1 MKLSVRQNYLVF
13 AGLLLSGSAGV
24 ALAQGPGD
32 VRTDLSSVM
41 ASSAAESEAGT
52 DESLPLVQVLHLE
65 PPIALSSIE
74 EQDPAALVNYF
85 LNPAPAPQVTD
96 IAPVFSDLSAEQQAY
111 LQRLQD
117 IGSYEQALE
126 ELEYE
131 GGAWSQEVAEELVT
145 LGTLLQQQGQFEQAI
160 KVFDRAVHI
169 NRVNYGLFSPQQVP
183 LVERVVDG
191 HVALGQWK
199 DADEQQQYAFYV
211 QTRAYGANDPRMIS
225 VFEDMAR
232 WNVTSFFR
240 GIDPD
245 PTLRLMQT
253 FLLYRAAADTVA
265 MHFGP
270 RDPRY
275 LPLLKNV
282 ANAADMM
289 SRYAL
294 PGTSAGTEANPNM
307 RMVSEFAG
315 RSTRPQ
321 GGGSGE
327 AALARI
333 VDFYADER
341 RPDTPETRMMLARAR
356 AELGDWYLLRERRQ
370 AAMRI
375 YQEAWDGLVNEEG
388 GEAMARELFSD
399 IVFLPAFTNFSEEK
413 KEALGL
419 NADSG
424 ARIGHVDISFNVS
437 KYGRMTNF
445 EILAQEPPELRRVD
459 LQVISAMRALMARP
473 KLEEGRTVESN
484 NEQYRIHF
492 WY

>member
-1 MKLSVRQNYLVF
+1 MKLSGKHNSLVF
-13 AGLLLSGSAGV
+13 AGLLLSSAAGGV
-24 ALAQGPGD
+24 QAQD
-32 VRTDLSSVM
+32 ARDARTDLSEAM
-41 ASSAAESEAGT
+41 AAAAAEGAMDEA
-52 DESLPLVQVLHLE
+52 LPQVEILHLE
-65 PPIALSSIE
+65 PPIALSRLQEEDAVASIS
-74 EQDPAALVNYF
+74 AF
-85 LNPAPAPQVTD
+85 LQPAPVPDVAN
-96 IAPVFSDLSAEQQAY
+96 ALPVFAELSPQQQAY
-111 LQRLQD
+111 LQRMQD

-131 GGAWSQEVAEELVT
+131 GGAWSQDVAQELET
-145 LGTLLQQQGQFEQAI
+145 LGALLQQQGQYEQAI

-169 NRVNYGLFSPQQVP
+169 NRVNFGLFSPQQVP
-183 LVERVVDG
+183 LVESVVDG

-199 DADEQQQYAFYV
+199 EADEHQQYAFYV
-211 QTRAYGANDPRMIS
+211 QTKAYGANDPRMIA

-232 WNVTSFFR
+232 WNVTSFYR

-253 FLLYRAAADTVA
+253 FLLYRAAADTVIA
-265 MHFGP
+265 HFGP

-275 LPLLKNV
+275 LPLLRNV
-282 ANAADMM
+282 VSASDMM
-289 SRYAL
+289 TRYAL
-294 PGTSAGTEANPNM
+294 PGTSAGTDANPNM

-333 VDFYADER
+333 VDYYADER
-341 RPDTPETRMMLARAR
+341 RPDTPEARMMLAQAR
-356 AELGDWYLLRERRQ
+356 AELGDWYLLRDRRQ
-370 AAMRI
+370 AAMRV
-375 YQEAWDGLVNEEG
+375 YKETWDELMAEPEG
-388 GEAMARELFSD
+388 GTLAQQVFGD
-399 IVFLPAFTNFSEEK
+399 IVFLPAFSSFDAEK

-424 ARIGHVDISFNVS
+424 ARIGHVDIAFDVS

-445 EILAQEPPELRRVD
+445 EILAQEPADLRRVD
-459 LQVISAMRALMARP
+459 MQIISALRGMMARP
-473 KLEEGRTVESN
+473 RVVEGRTVESLD
-484 NEQYRIHF
+484 ERYRIHF

>member
-1 MKLSVRQNYLVF
+1 MKLSDRQNFLVF
-13 AGLLLSGSAGV
+13 AALLLSSPAGMV
-24 ALAQGPGD
+24 LAQSPGD

-65 PPIALSSIE
+65 PPIALSSID
-74 EQDPAALVNYF
+74 EQDPAALIDF
-85 LNPAPAPQVTD
+85 FMKPGPEPQVTD
-96 IAPVFSDLSAEQQAY
+96 IAPVYADLSPQQQAY

-145 LGTLLQQQGQFEQAI
+145 LGALLQEQGQYEQAI

-211 QTRAYGANDPRMIS
+211 QTRAYGVNDPRMIS

-232 WNVTSFFR
+232 WNVTSFYR

-265 MHFGP
+265 AHFGP

-294 PGTSAGTEANPNM
+294 PGTSAGTQANPNM

-341 RPDTPETRMMLARAR
+341 RPDTPETRIMLARAR

-375 YQEAWDGLVNEEG
+375 YEEAWEDLVKEEG
-388 GEAMARELFSD
+388 GEAMAQEVFGD
-399 IVFLPAFTNFSEEK
+399 IVFLPAYSSFDEEK

-437 KYGRMTNF
+437 KYGRMTSF
-445 EILAQEPPELRRVD
+445 EILAQEPPDLRRID
-459 LQVISAMRALMARP
+459 LQIISAMRSMMARP
-473 KLEEGRTVESN
+473 RLVDGRTVESN
-484 NEQYRIHF
+484 DEQYRIHF

>member
-1 MKLSVRQNYLVF
+1 VKLSGRHNFLVL
-13 AGLLLSGSAGV
+13 AGLLLSSPTGV
-24 ALAQGPGD
+24 VQAQDPRD
-32 VRTDLSSVM
+32 ARTDLGAVM
-41 ASSAAESEAGT
+41 AASAAASEAGT
-52 DESLPLVQVLHLE
+52 VEATPLVEVLHLE
-65 PPIALSSIE
+65 PPIAL
-74 EQDPAALVNYF
+74 DRLG
-85 LNPAPAPQVTD
+85 
-96 IAPVFSDLSAEQQAY
+96 EQQAEARISAFMQTAPVPEVTGIAPEFANLSPQQQVY

-131 GGAWSQEVAEELVT
+131 GGAWSQDVAQDLET
-145 LGTLLQQQGQFEQAI
+145 LGSLLQAQGQYEQAI

-169 NRVNYGLFSPQQVP
+169 NRVNHGLFSPQQVP

-191 HVALGQWK
+191 HVALGQWR
-199 DADEQQQYAFYV
+199 DADQQQQYAFYI
-211 QTRAYGANDPRMIS
+211 QTRAYGVNDPRMVD

-232 WNVTSFFR
+232 WNVTSFYR

-265 MHFGP
+265 AHFGP

-294 PGTSAGTEANPNM
+294 PGINAGTQANPNM

-327 AALARI
+327 NALARI

-341 RPDTPETRMMLARAR
+341 RPDTLETRMMLARAR
-356 AELGDWYLLRERRQ
+356 AELGDWYLLRQRRQ

-375 YQEAWDGLVNEEG
+375 YKEAWEDLIQAEG
-388 GEAMARELFSD
+388 GEALARDVFGE
-399 IVFLPAFTNFSEEK
+399 IAFLPAFSSFDAEK

-424 ARIGHVDISFNVS
+424 ARIGHVDIGFDVS

-445 EILAQEPPELRRVD
+445 EILAQEPADLRRID
-459 LQVISAMRALMARP
+459 LQVISALRGMMARP
-473 KLEEGRTVESN
+473 RLVDGRTVESLD
-484 NEQYRIHF
+484 ERYRIHF

>member
-1 MKLSVRQNYLVF
+1 MKLSGRHHFPVLAV
-13 AGLLLSGSAGV
+13 LLLSSSASLVQAQDPDEAQRDPGV
-24 ALAQGPGD
+24 IATA
-32 VRTDLSSVM
+32 
-41 ASSAAESEAGT
+41 SAAESEAGT
-52 DESLPLVQVLHLE
+52 SETLPLVEVLHLE
-65 PPIALSSIE
+65 PPIALSRLHDAESS
-74 EQDPAALVNYF
+74 AMVRAF
-85 LNPAPAPQVTD
+85 LQPAPVPQVAD
-96 IAPVFSDLSAEQQAY
+96 IAPEFADLSPQQQAY

-131 GGAWSQEVAEELVT
+131 GGAWSQDVAQELET
-145 LGTLLQQQGQFEQAI
+145 LGALLQEQGQYEQAI

-169 NRVNYGLFSPQQVP
+169 NRVNHGLFSPQQVP

-199 DADEQQQYAFYV
+199 DADKQQQYAFYV
-211 QTRAYGANDPRMIS
+211 QTRAYGINDPRMVD

-232 WNVTSFFR
+232 WNVTSFYR

-265 MHFGP
+265 AHFGP

-294 PGTSAGTEANPNM
+294 PGTSAGTQANPNM

-327 AALARI
+327 SALARI

-370 AAMRI
+370 AAMRV
-375 YQEAWDGLVNEEG
+375 YMDAWEDLMQEEG
-388 GEAMARELFSD
+388 GEAIAQEVFGD
-399 IVFLPAFTNFSEEK
+399 IVFLPAFSSFDAEK

-424 ARIGHVDISFNVS
+424 ARIGHVDVAFDVS

-445 EILAQEPPELRRVD
+445 EILAQEPADLRRID
-459 LQVISAMRALMARP
+459 LQIISALRSMMARP
-473 KLEEGRTVESN
+473 RLVEGRTVESLG
-484 NEQYRIHF
+484 EQYRIHF

>member
-1 MKLSVRQNYLVF
+1 VKLSGRHNSLVL
-13 AGLLLSGSAGV
+13 AGLLLGSAAGV
-24 ALAQGPGD
+24 VQAQD
-32 VRTDLSSVM
+32 TRDARTDLSTVM
-41 ASSAAESEAGT
+41 ATAAAEGEA
-52 DESLPLVQVLHLE
+52 DETLPVVQVLHLE
-65 PPIALSSIE
+65 APIALSRLNEQE
-74 EQDPAALVNYF
+74 EAALISAF
-85 LNPAPAPQVTD
+85 MQPAPVPDVTNAP
-96 IAPVFSDLSAEQQAY
+96 PVFAELSPQQQAY
-111 LQRLQD
+111 LQRMQD

-131 GGAWSQEVAEELVT
+131 GGAWSQEVAQELET
-145 LGTLLQQQGQFEQAI
+145 LGALLQQQGQYEQAI

-169 NRVNYGLFSPQQVP
+169 NRVNHGLFSPQQVP

-191 HVALGQWK
+191 HVALGQWQ
-199 DADEQQQYAFYV
+199 DADAQQQYAFYV
-211 QTRAYGANDPRMIS
+211 QTKAYGVNDPRMIA

-232 WNVTSFFR
+232 WNVTSFYR

-253 FLLYRAAADTVA
+253 FLLYRAAADTVMA
-265 MHFGP
+265 HFGP

-275 LPLLKNV
+275 LPLLRNV
-282 ANAADMM
+282 ANASDMM
-289 SRYAL
+289 TRYAL

-356 AELGDWYLLRERRQ
+356 AELGDWYLLRDRRQ
-370 AAMRI
+370 AAMRV
-375 YQEAWDGLVNEEG
+375 YQEAWDELTAVPEG
-388 GEAMARELFSD
+388 SELAQQVFGD
-399 IVFLPAFTNFSEEK
+399 IVFLPAFSTFDAEK

-424 ARIGHVDISFNVS
+424 ARIGHVDVAFDVS

-445 EILAQEPPELRRVD
+445 EILAQEPADLRRVD
-459 LQVISAMRALMARP
+459 LQIISALRGMMARP
-473 KLEEGRTVESN
+473 RLEEGRTVESLD
-484 NEQYRIHF
+484 ERYRIHF

>member
-1 MKLSVRQNYLVF
+1 VKLSGKHNSLVF
-13 AGLLLSGSAGV
+13 AGLLLSSAAGGV
-24 ALAQGPGD
+24 QAQDARD
-32 VRTDLSSVM
+32 VRTDLSEAM
-41 ASSAAESEAGT
+41 AATAAEGELDEA
-52 DESLPLVQVLHLE
+52 LPQVEILHLE
-65 PPIALSSIE
+65 PPIALSRLQE
-74 EQDPAALVNYF
+74 EDAVAMINAF
-85 LNPAPAPQVTD
+85 LQPAPVPDVANTL
-96 IAPVFSDLSAEQQAY
+96 PVFAELSPQQQAY
-111 LQRLQD
+111 LQRMQD

-131 GGAWSQEVAEELVT
+131 GGAWSQDVAQELET
-145 LGTLLQQQGQFEQAI
+145 LGALLQQQGQYEQAI

-169 NRVNYGLFSPQQVP
+169 NRVNFGLFSPQQVP
-183 LVERVVDG
+183 LVERVVEG

-199 DADEQQQYAFYV
+199 DADEHQQYAFYV
-211 QTRAYGANDPRMIS
+211 QTKAYGANDPRMIA

-232 WNVTSFFR
+232 WNVTSFYR

-253 FLLYRAAADTVA
+253 FLLYRAAADTVIA
-265 MHFGP
+265 HFGP

-275 LPLLKNV
+275 LPLLRNV
-282 ANAADMM
+282 VSASDMM
-289 SRYAL
+289 TRYAL
-294 PGTSAGTEANPNM
+294 PGTIAGTDANPNM

-333 VDFYADER
+333 VDYYADER
-341 RPDTPETRMMLARAR
+341 RPDTPEARMMLAQAR
-356 AELGDWYLLRERRQ
+356 AELGDWYLLRDRRQ
-370 AAMRI
+370 AAMRV
-375 YQEAWDGLVNEEG
+375 YKETWDELMAEPEG
-388 GEAMARELFSD
+388 GTLAQQVFGE
-399 IVFLPAFTNFSEEK
+399 IVFLPAFSSFDAEK

-424 ARIGHVDISFNVS
+424 ARIGHVDIAFDVS

-445 EILAQEPPELRRVD
+445 EILAQEPADLRRVD
-459 LQVISAMRALMARP
+459 MQIISALRGMMARP
-473 KLEEGRTVESN
+473 RVVEGRTVESLD
-484 NEQYRIHF
+484 ERYRIHF

>member
-1 MKLSVRQNYLVF
+1 VKLSGRHELLVL
-13 AGLLLSGSAGV
+13 AGLLLGSLAGV
-24 ALAQGPGD
+24 LQAQDPSD
-32 VRTDLSSVM
+32 VRTDLSTVM
-41 ASSAAESEAGT
+41 AASAAESETGSTEA
-52 DESLPLVQVLHLE
+52 VQLAEVLHLE
-65 PPIALSSIE
+65 PPIALSRLAE
-74 EQDPAALVNYF
+74 EEAAARISAF
-85 LNPAPAPQVTD
+85 MQSAPVPEVTN
-96 IAPVFSDLSAEQQAY
+96 IAPEFADLSPQQQVY

-131 GGAWSQEVAEELVT
+131 GGAWSQEVAQELET
-145 LGTLLQQQGQFEQAI
+145 LGTLLQEQGQYEQAI

-169 NRVNYGLFSPQQVP
+169 NRVNHGLFSPQQVP

-191 HVALGQWK
+191 HVALGQWR
-199 DADEQQQYAFYV
+199 DADQQQQYAFYI
-211 QTRAYGANDPRMIS
+211 QTRAYGVNDPRMVS

-232 WNVTSFFR
+232 WNVTSFYR

-265 MHFGP
+265 AHFGP

-289 SRYAL
+289 TRYAL
-294 PGTSAGTEANPNM
+294 PGTSAGTQANPNM

-327 AALARI
+327 SALARI

-341 RPDTPETRMMLARAR
+341 RPDTLETRMMLARAR
-356 AELGDWYLLRERRQ
+356 AELGDWYLLRQRRQ
-370 AAMRI
+370 AAMRV
-375 YQEAWDGLVNEEG
+375 YQEAWEDLMKVEG
-388 GEAMARELFSD
+388 GAALAQEIFGEIA
-399 IVFLPAFTNFSEEK
+399 FLPAFSNFDVEK

-424 ARIGHVDISFNVS
+424 ARIGHVDVAFDVS

-445 EILAQEPPELRRVD
+445 EILAQEPADLRRID
-459 LQVISAMRALMARP
+459 LQIISALREMMARP
-473 KLEEGRTVESN
+473 RLVEGRTVESLG
-484 NEQYRIHF
+484 ERYRIHF